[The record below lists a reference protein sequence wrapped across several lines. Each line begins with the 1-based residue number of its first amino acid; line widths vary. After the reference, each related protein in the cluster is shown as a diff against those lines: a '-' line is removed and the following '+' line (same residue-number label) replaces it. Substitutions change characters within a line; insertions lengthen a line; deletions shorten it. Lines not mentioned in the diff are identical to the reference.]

1 MSDSDISIVLREDSG
16 MILAPRDNGKL

>member
-16 MILAPRDNGKL
+16 MILAPRDNGKF